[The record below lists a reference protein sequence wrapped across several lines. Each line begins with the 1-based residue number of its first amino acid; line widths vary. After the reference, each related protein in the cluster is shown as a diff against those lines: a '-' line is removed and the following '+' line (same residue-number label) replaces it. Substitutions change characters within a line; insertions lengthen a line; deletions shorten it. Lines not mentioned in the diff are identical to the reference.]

1 MPPRIP
7 PTLARAVRTRKC
19 ILFVGSGLS
28 VAAGLPTWGEMVLR
42 LVDEAREIPHAKVQG
57 LEELIE
63 KKDWFSLAEFA
74 RTTLFPSDLSEIL
87 TEMFGDPARPS
98 RAHELIARTDYRGI
112 ITTNYDRLLEFAFT
126 RVRNSM
132 PTVFTTGGL
141 PAMGMALFNPAF
153 FIYKM
158 HGDIVESDSIILTAS
173 DYDRM
178 ILFSPHARSF
188 LHGAMLNHTLLFV
201 GYSLSDPDFQLIL
214 RELSLMFQNHV
225 PKHYALI
232 PNCGD
237 FVEEHLFRRLNVQA
251 LSYDPADG
259 HREAVEFLER
269 LQKAAPFRS
278 RALAAAN

>member
-1 MPPRIP
+1 MPPQIP
-7 PTLARAVRTRKC
+7 PRLARTVRSRKC
-19 ILFVGSGLS
+19 ILFAGSGLS
-28 VAAGLPTWGEMVLR
+28 AAAGLPTWGEMVLR
-42 LVDEAREIPHAKVQG
+42 LVEEAREMPRAKVQG
-57 LEELIE
+57 LGELIE

-74 RTTLFPSDLSEIL
+74 RTTLPPSDFSEVLMEMLSDK
-87 TEMFGDPARPS
+87 GRPS
-98 RAHELIARTDYRGI
+98 RAHEVIARTEYRGI
-112 ITTNYDRLLEFAFT
+112 ITTNYDRLLELTIART
-126 RVRNSM
+126 RSSM
-132 PTVFTTGGL
+132 PTVFTTAGL

-158 HGDIVESDSIILTAS
+158 HGDIVESDGIILTAS

-178 ILFSPHARSF
+178 ILFSPHSRSF

-237 FVEEHLFRRLNVQA
+237 FAEEHLLRRLNVQA
-251 LSYDPADG
+251 ISYDPADD
-259 HREAVEFLER
+259 HREAADFLAE
-269 LQKAAPFRS
+269 LQALAPYRS
-278 RALAAAN
+278 RAMAA

>member
-1 MPPRIP
+1 MPPKIP
-7 PTLARAVRTRKC
+7 PKLARTVRTRKC

-28 VAAGLPTWGEMVLR
+28 AAAGLPTWGEMVLR
-42 LVDEAREIPHAKVQG
+42 LVAEAREMPLARVKG
-57 LEELIE
+57 LDELIE

-74 RTTLFPSDLSEIL
+74 ATTLPPSDFSEVL
-87 TEMFGDPARPS
+87 TEMLNDRGRPS
-98 RAHELIARTDYRGI
+98 RAHEVVARTDYRGI
-112 ITTNYDRLLEFAFT
+112 ITTNYDRLLELTFA
-126 RVRNSM
+126 RIQGSM

-141 PAMGMALFNPAF
+141 PAMGMALFSPRF

-158 HGDIVESDSIILTAS
+158 HGDIAEPGSIVLAAS

-178 ILFSPHARSF
+178 ILFSPHVRSF

-201 GYSLSDPDFQLIL
+201 GYSLSDPDFQLVL

-237 FVEEHLFRRLNVQA
+237 FAQEHLLRRLNVQA
-251 LSYDPADG
+251 ISYDPADG
-259 HREAVEFLER
+259 HREAVEFLEQ

-278 RALAAAN
+278 RPLAAVN